1 MATSVGVVLFAS
13 GLRRFFKMIYADVN
27 VYKSP
32 PEADCVQQN
41 SLPKQFKAGDILE
54 VRILAKNDPQDQRST
69 GASWFDGDSLLQL
82 CFPDMM
88 VHNFH
93 NFVFQGLVPIC

>member
-13 GLRRFFKMIYADVN
+13 GLPHFFLTIYFNAK
-27 VYKSP
+27 VYNSP
-32 PEADCVQQN
+32 PEADSIQQN
-41 SLPKQFKAGDILE
+41 CLPKQFKTGGVLE
-54 VRILAKNDPQDQRST
+54 VRILAKNGPQDQRST

-88 VHNFH
+88 VHDFH

>member
-1 MATSVGVVLFAS
+1 
-13 GLRRFFKMIYADVN
+13 MIYFDVK
-27 VYKSP
+27 VYDSP

-54 VRILAKNDPQDQRST
+54 VRILTKNGPQDQRST

-82 CFPDMM
+82 CFPYMM

-93 NFVFQGLVPIC
+93 NFIFQGLVPIC